1 MNPKPREEAHRSLK
15 SRINFRIV
23 LFALLALVLL
33 FALPS
38 SLRYAYQHGGFYLF
52 SAAFFQDLPKRL
64 TGPGR
69 FRFVL
74 QPAVAIFLGIRAG
87 RADARDGKPA
97 YILGLVRGDSNRLA
111 MLKEAF
117 AQLATLIAVAILL
130 DCISQFLIL
139 RAVYPGAALVV
150 GPVLIAIPYSLS
162 RALSNRW
169 MRWRRT
175 GIAP

>member
-1 MNPKPREEAHRSLK
+1 MMKRQV
-15 SRINFRIV
+15 NFRTVV
-23 LFALLALVLL
+23 LVLLALVFLI
-33 FALPS
+33 ALPS

-69 FRFVL
+69 MRFL
-74 QPAVAIFLGIRAG
+74 FQPAVALFLGIRAG
-87 RADARDGKPA
+87 RADA
-97 YILGLVRGDSNRLA
+97 LA
-111 MLKEAF
+111 GRPPYLLSVVTNSQHRIALLKEGF
-117 AQLATLIAVAILL
+117 AQLSTLIAVAILL

-139 RAVYPGAALVV
+139 RAVFPGAALVV

-169 MRWRRT
+169 AQRKQRLH
-175 GIAP
+175 

>member
-1 MNPKPREEAHRSLK
+1 MKPRLT
-15 SRINFRIV
+15 FRTV
-23 LFALLALVLL
+23 VFALLALVFLI
-33 FALPS
+33 ALPS

-52 SAAFFQDLPKRL
+52 STAFIQDLPKRL

-69 FRFVL
+69 MRFIF

-87 RADARDGKPA
+87 MADARAGRTP
-97 YILGLVRGDSNRLA
+97 YILALVQGRGNRRKL
-111 MLKEAF
+111 LQELF
-117 AQLATLIAVAILL
+117 AHVSTLVAVAILL

-139 RAVYPGAALVV
+139 GAVYPGAALVV

-169 MRWRRT
+169 VQMKPSPR
-175 GIAP
+175 

>member
-1 MNPKPREEAHRSLK
+1 MNPEPHQEARHPRKL
-15 SRINFRIV
+15 RINFRTV
-23 LFALLALVLL
+23 LFALLALVFL

-38 SLRYAYQHGGFYLF
+38 SIRYAYQHGGFYLF
-52 SAAFFQDLPKRL
+52 SAAFFHDLPKRL

-97 YILGLVRGDSNRLA
+97 YILGLIRGDSDRLA
-111 MLKEAF
+111 MLKESF
-117 AQLATLIAVAILL
+117 AQLSTLIAVAILL

-139 RAVYPGAALVV
+139 RAVYPGAALLV

-169 MRWRRT
+169 LRMKQKPR
-175 GIAP
+175 

>member
-1 MNPKPREEAHRSLK
+1 MKLQL
-15 SRINFRIV
+15 NFRTV
-23 LFALLALVLL
+23 VFALLIVALLL
-33 FALPS
+33 ALPS

-52 SAAFFQDLPKRL
+52 SGAFLQDLPKRL

-74 QPAVAIFLGIRAG
+74 QPVVATILGIRAG
-87 RADARDGKPA
+87 KADALAGRPP
-97 YILGLVRGDSNRLA
+97 YILSLLTGSQHRTAL
-111 MLKEAF
+111 LKEAF
-117 AQLATLIAVAILL
+117 AHLSTLIAVAILL

-169 MRWRRT
+169 VKRKLGQR
-175 GIAP
+175 